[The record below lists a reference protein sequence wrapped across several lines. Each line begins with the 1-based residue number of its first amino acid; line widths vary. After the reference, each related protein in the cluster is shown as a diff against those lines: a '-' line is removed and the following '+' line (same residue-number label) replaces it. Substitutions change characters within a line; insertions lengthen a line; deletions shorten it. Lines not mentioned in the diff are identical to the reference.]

1 MSWPPEIVVE
11 RAKQVRHAFVQH
23 LNDGRKDAWSDMT
36 NYLLLAASAFVAQV
50 LMFVPIVP
58 LLIATGAL
66 AAQGQVELPFG
77 VAALTGGIAAG
88 DFLLYLIGRRHG
100 RAILGPLCRI
110 ALEPSTCVRRT
121 EKLFGRYGAATL
133 LFAKFVPGLSTVALP
148 LAGVFQMRPRRFAA
162 RDIPGVLLWVSA
174 YVAVGYA
181 SWRQLAT
188 IRPLVPWSARTWIV
202 LALILLAGY
211 LVSKQFRRRRVLR
224 QLRGPRVSA
233 EELHRRLADAE
244 RLIVI
249 DLRHPV
255 DFEGDSYVIPGS
267 LHIPAEEFAQRH
279 LELPRDREVVL
290 YCTCPDEITSAQVA
304 LRLRHGG
311 IRQVRLL
318 QGGFSAWRA
327 AQFPVEF
334 RGPLVPVADR
344 TLNAA

>member
-110 ALEPSTCVRRT
+110 ALEPSTCVRRA

-162 RDIPGVLLWVSA
+162 RDIPGV
-174 YVAVGYA
+174 
-181 SWRQLAT
+181 
-188 IRPLVPWSARTWIV
+188 V

-249 DLRHPV
+249 DLRHLV